1 MEATAEHYHAE
12 SRYPAHP
19 DGDEDRP
26 YRDLDDALGRAEEN
40 AAALRSNGYLVE
52 QTDTGNDAIGVIRHY
67 HVAEQDG
74 TPIAIIEVR
83 TCHEEGHV

>member
-1 MEATAEHYHAE
+1 MQATPEHYHSE
-12 SRYPAHP
+12 SRYTGYP

-26 YRDLDDALGRAEEN
+26 FRHLEEAMGRAEAN
-40 AAALRSNGYLVE
+40 ATALRSNGYVVE
-52 QTDTGNDAIGVIRHY
+52 HTDTGNDDVGVIREY

-83 TCHEEGHV
+83 QCHEEGHV